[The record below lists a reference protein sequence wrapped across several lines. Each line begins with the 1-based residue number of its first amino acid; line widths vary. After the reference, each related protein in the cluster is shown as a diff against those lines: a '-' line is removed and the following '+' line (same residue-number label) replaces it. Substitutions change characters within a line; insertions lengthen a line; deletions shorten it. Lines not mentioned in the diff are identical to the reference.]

1 MIPSDHFVRFYN
13 EVFKFLD
20 PIGGLPDY
28 YLEISRDQEL
38 HCLKLFW
45 EKGLAGMKEYW
56 DGIVKEEN
64 CVTTGSYEDDMH
76 SGGQL
81 ICPSLSK
88 ILDCDAT
95 PCEKYCWHCPGW
107 VQPLLTKCGFYSVY
121 DIVDPLK
128 PQCRSC
134 ITENRAKA
142 EKWLADEM
150 AGGANPECI
159 KTNFDKADEIERNKA
174 RRHAEG
180 WS

>member
-64 CVTTGSYEDDMH
+64 TPQEFFSNPQNPRLQDF
-76 SGGQL
+76 
-81 ICPSLSK
+81 LSK
-88 ILDCDAT
+88 VL
-95 PCEKYCWHCPGW
+95 
-107 VQPLLTKCGFYSVY
+107 
-121 DIVDPLK
+121 
-128 PQCRSC
+128 
-134 ITENRAKA
+134 
-142 EKWLADEM
+142 
-150 AGGANPECI
+150 
-159 KTNFDKADEIERNKA
+159 
-174 RRHAEG
+174 
-180 WS
+180 

>member
-107 VQPLLTKCGFYSVY
+107 VQPLLTK
-121 DIVDPLK
+121 
-128 PQCRSC
+128 
-134 ITENRAKA
+134 A

-180 WS
+180 WT